1 MKKIF
6 VLLLLLFTVTF
17 SYSQEIAK
25 FRTTEAAFKL
35 NEEWSDWISTRINI
49 IFDFTND
56 KIIIYSKDIQV
67 YKVLEEL
74 DPPYDATGRQIAFQV
89 IDQDF
94 AYGIIRLRIENN
106 GNSQIYIDFK
116 DISIVYNVKRTN

>member
-1 MKKIF
+1 M
-6 VLLLLLFTVTF
+6 LLLFTVTF

-35 NEEWSDWISTRINI
+35 NGEWSDWISTRINI
-49 IFDFTND
+49 VFDFTND
-56 KIIIYSKDIQV
+56 KIIIYSTDIQI

-94 AYGIIRLRIENN
+94 TYGIIRLRIENN